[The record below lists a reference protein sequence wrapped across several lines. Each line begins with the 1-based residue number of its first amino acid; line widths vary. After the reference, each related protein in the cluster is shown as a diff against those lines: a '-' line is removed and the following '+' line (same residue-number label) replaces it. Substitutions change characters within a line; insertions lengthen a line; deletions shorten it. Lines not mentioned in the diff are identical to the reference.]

1 MARKK
6 PEGIA
11 AVAAKQDP
19 VSIQEL
25 TMQDFYAAFALQ
37 GLLAYYGDRS
47 VIESD
52 DGLTSVHAAAMDHAD
67 EMLQR
72 RAA

>member
-11 AVAAKQDP
+11 AVIAKQDP

-25 TMQDFYAAFALQ
+25 TMMDFFAAFALL
-37 GLLAYYGDRS
+37 GAS
-47 VIESD
+47 TMATPEE
-52 DGLTSVHAAAMDHAD
+52 AAKEAFDKAEAMLN
-67 EMLQR
+67 ER
-72 RAA
+72 KERV